1 MVLKTIYLVVLAF
14 CFAVA
19 AGFSKF
25 AQARFVFAFILG
37 YMSSVSLGKR
47 QPTKEYSWYMEYI
60 NLVTLWGTI
69 GGSLNFAL
77 FDASYIKIVIIIFF
91 VEEILRM
98 FGCLLIGML

>member
-1 MVLKTIYLVVLAF
+1 
-14 CFAVA
+14 
-19 AGFSKF
+19 
-25 AQARFVFAFILG
+25 
-37 YMSSVSLGKR
+37 
-47 QPTKEYSWYMEYI
+47 MEYI

-91 VEEILRM
+91 VEEILRL